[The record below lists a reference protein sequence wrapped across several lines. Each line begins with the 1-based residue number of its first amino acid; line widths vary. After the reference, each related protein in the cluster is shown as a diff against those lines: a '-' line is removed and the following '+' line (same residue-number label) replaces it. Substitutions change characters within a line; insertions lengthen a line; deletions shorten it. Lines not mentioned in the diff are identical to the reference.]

1 MMINCPKCNL
11 LQPKDQYCAG
21 CGINMESYEPP
32 QKPRWKKILGNW
44 MVQLGLL
51 FLVIFVV
58 VLRDN
63 FIPRTDKTDSR
74 SNLPPVSSTIARDD
88 SVSEPQA
95 VESFQSET
103 ESVQNLQGRQAPSE
117 QASLRQNP
125 PPSENSAPQ
134 LQKQLSVKVYSITRN
149 GLETLSQSAR
159 KLEQGVFIVTDQFA
173 TQFRGSNKQEFN
185 SFGNQRKQYQ
195 LGEPVNL
202 FIGEQDL
209 ETGLNFGFYAQVIVA
224 EDSSPESIKAEV
236 RFWNQLKLDEEPS
249 PPLTFDINM
258 RTQDSAFIV
267 DIGVHDLDFTQEER
281 NLFEGSRKLQILN
294 NEEFMDSLSD
304 IALVLEVK

>member
-1 MMINCPKCNL
+1 MEKNL
-11 LQPKDQYCAG
+11 GK
-21 CGINMESYEPP
+21 
-32 QKPRWKKILGNW
+32 
-44 MVQLGLL
+44 L

-63 FIPRTDKTDSR
+63 FIPRTDKTNSR

-95 VESFQSET
+95 VESFQSES
-103 ESVQNLQGRQAPSE
+103 ESVQNVQGRQAPSE

-125 PPSENSAPQ
+125 PQSEKSTPQ

-173 TQFRGSNKQEFN
+173 TQFRASNKQEFN

-258 RTQDSAFIV
+258 RTQDTAFIV